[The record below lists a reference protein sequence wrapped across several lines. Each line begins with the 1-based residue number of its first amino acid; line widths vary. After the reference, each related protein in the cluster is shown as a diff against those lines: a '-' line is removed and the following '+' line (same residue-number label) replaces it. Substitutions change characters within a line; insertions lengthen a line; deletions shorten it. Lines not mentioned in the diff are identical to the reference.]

1 MLQCETHF
9 DWKPAKGP
17 RWFAWLIALLSLIP
31 VAALAQPVPDRD
43 TLLLAQFDR
52 SVDADYAIG
61 STTAD
66 TRVTTTGSQ
75 GGRFGGGVDLA
86 AREGISFVAGDGNFH
101 PPEGTIEFWLK
112 PHWPGDDP
120 ETHRFVSCRMGER
133 DYININCL
141 GGGRLGIA
149 VAAGEGDDWTW
160 RRADAHIADWKPD
173 TWHHVAFTWGRGEL
187 HVYVDGEEGPRA
199 ATDAQMPSMAP
210 ESITLTGADA
220 VIDAFRISKRT
231 FTVEDARASI
241 EQALHTPYRH
251 ASDLG
256 WTPADAAMFDER
268 TLLGD
273 VAVPL
278 ILEGA
283 RYSKGI
289 ACLPGTEISTRL
301 EEPFETFEATVG
313 VCPLSP
319 PGATCSFEVIGDGKR
334 LFESGPR
341 TVEQSP
347 LPVRVEIA
355 GVKQLTL
362 ATRRGPPQAPRR
374 PGHGIWAGAVLR
386 RSTEGEVLQAA
397 GKLKPEEIDMYRR
410 QEAAD
415 DYSFPLDTQSQFVV
429 ANKCWEDEIDPA
441 RPPAH
446 ETVGRL
452 LEAFATPGEY
462 EPVNFV
468 VYAAKDLDDLAVEV
482 TDLRTGD
489 SVLPKSRI
497 DVRFVLRRLMRD
509 LYTLPPER
517 STVVS
522 RFILPHE
529 KLDVPAGTLRE
540 YHLIVHV
547 PEEAKPGKYTGSVRL
562 TPAGEAP
569 LELPLTFEVLPF
581 RLRPLEDRGYGV
593 YYRFPAM
600 EDDWSHV
607 DVELADVRA
616 HAGNMLKSDLGVEFE
631 AADGDVTPS
640 YARLERGLAVLRKHG
655 FHGPFPV
662 STGCEHAARLLGYN
676 PLEDDA
682 DPAAGERFFQV
693 VQGAMGGLVK
703 LSEKYPEFEFLPTH
717 MDEVFGRERLPRYIR
732 LTEAVRQ
739 VPSLRVYI
747 TLHNDPKR
755 DVAEMMRRCDPY
767 VDVRCYNGHCMDS
780 WIRAGSTFEDLRR
793 QLEEAGDE
801 AWLYHNIR
809 GAFFP
814 AEWTR
819 LVNGYYMWTS
829 PLKVHVPWMYYSFK
843 GSPFDA
849 TDGPRLRG
857 GDFAYAVPHPDD
869 PTQMVPTRHWEGFR
883 EGVDDMRYLTTLEAL
898 VAEHDG
904 TREAASAQK
913 WLEGFRRGVTPGHA
927 ELEPIEEESPLL
939 VWLSG
944 KLDGTDYRR
953 IRRQAAEHIVRLG
966 ALEQ

>member
-1 MLQCETHF
+1 MLRSETRF
-9 DWKPAKGP
+9 DGKPARGP
-17 RWFAWLIALLSLIP
+17 RWPDWLIAWMTLIP
-31 VAALAQPVPDRD
+31 VVASGQPVPDRD

-52 SVDADYAIG
+52 SVDADYAVG
-61 STTAD
+61 SVSAD
-66 TRVTTTGSQ
+66 TRVTTTGPE
-75 GGRFGGGVDLA
+75 GGRFRGGVDLA
-86 AREGISFVAGDGNFH
+86 ARKGIAFAGGDGNFQ
-101 PPEGTIEFWLK
+101 PAEGTIEFWVK
-112 PHWPGDDP
+112 PHWPGNDP
-120 ETHRFVSCRMGER
+120 ETHRFVSCRMGEKE
-133 DYININCL
+133 YVNVNCL

-160 RRADAHIADWKPD
+160 RRADALIAEWKPD

-199 ATDAQMPSMAP
+199 ATDARMPSNAP
-210 ESITLTGADA
+210 ESINLIGADA

-241 EQALHTPYRH
+241 EQALDPPYRY
-251 ASDLG
+251 ASDVP
-256 WTPADAAMFDER
+256 WAPAEAAMLDER

-273 VAVPL
+273 VAIPL
-278 ILEGA
+278 ILDGS

-289 ACLPGTEISTRL
+289 ACLCGAEISTRL
-301 EEPFETFEATVG
+301 EEPFATFEATVG

-319 PGATCSFEVIGDGKR
+319 PGATCSFEVQGDGKK

-347 LPVRVEIA
+347 LSVRVEIA

-362 ATRRGPPQAPRR
+362 ATRRGGTAAGR

-386 RSTEGEVLQAA
+386 RSTEGEVLRVAA
-397 GKLKPEEIDMYRR
+397 KIKPAEIDVYRR

-415 DYSFPLDTQSQFVV
+415 DYSFPLDTPSPLVV
-429 ANKCWEDEIDPA
+429 AGKCWEDEIDPA
-441 RPPAH
+441 RAPAP
-446 ETVGRL
+446 ESIGRP

-468 VYAAKDLDDLAVEV
+468 VYAARDLDDLAVEV
-482 TDLRTGD
+482 TDLHAGA

-522 RFILPHE
+522 RFILPYQ

-569 LELPLTFEVLPF
+569 LELPLAFEVLPF
-581 RLRPLEDRGYGV
+581 RLRALAQRGYGV

-616 HAGNMLKSDLGVEFE
+616 HGGNMLKSNLGVEFE
-631 AADGDVTPS
+631 AADEDVTPS
-640 YARLERGLAVLRKHG
+640 YARLERGLAMLRKHG
-655 FHGPFPV
+655 FHGRFPV
-662 STGCEHAARLLGYN
+662 STGCEHLTRLVGYN
-676 PLEDDA
+676 PVEDDA
-682 DPAAGERFFQV
+682 DPAARERFLQLV
-693 VQGAMGGLVK
+693 KTAMEGLVE

-755 DVAEMMRRCDPY
+755 DVTEMMRQCDPY

-780 WIRAGSTFEDLRR
+780 WIRAAGTFEDLRR
-793 QLEEAGDE
+793 QLDESGDE

-819 LVNGYYMWTS
+819 LVNGYYLWTS

-843 GSPFDA
+843 GNPFDA

-857 GDFAYAVPHPDD
+857 GDFAYAVPDPDD
-869 PTQMVPTRHWEGFR
+869 PNRMVPTRHWEGFR
-883 EGVDDMRYLTTLEAL
+883 EGVDDMRYLATLEAL
-898 VAEHDG
+898 VAEHEG
-904 TREAASAQK
+904 TPEAASART
-913 WLEGFRRGVTPGHA
+913 WLESLRRGVTPGHVD
-927 ELEPIEEESPLL
+927 LEPIEEESPLL
-939 VWLSG
+939 VWLAG
-944 KLDGTDYRR
+944 KLDGADYRR
-953 IRRQAAEHIVRLG
+953 IRRQAAEHIGRLG
-966 ALEQ
+966 TLKR